1 MYCPRNGSCRVP
13 GRRCCRARPKI
24 APYSPDGPRSN
35 PRSATTPTL
44 HISSRTGQNARRIGP
59 VPRHFENFFSGI
71 ALNPSLT
78 RPAVS
83 GRRDYQHGRLQ
94 MSEADYQAAIA
105 AFLRTKG
112 VTRCPTVCAVPTQ
125 ATVTEADRAAYR
137 DYVAAQ
143 EAARLEKQKSL
154 QNLIPPPPLP
164 PM

>member
-1 MYCPRNGSCRVP
+1 
-13 GRRCCRARPKI
+13 
-24 APYSPDGPRSN
+24 
-35 PRSATTPTL
+35 
-44 HISSRTGQNARRIGP
+44 
-59 VPRHFENFFSGI
+59 
-71 ALNPSLT
+71 
-78 RPAVS
+78 
-83 GRRDYQHGRLQ
+83 

-154 QNLIPPPPLP
+154 QQLISTPAIM

>member
-1 MYCPRNGSCRVP
+1 
-13 GRRCCRARPKI
+13 
-24 APYSPDGPRSN
+24 
-35 PRSATTPTL
+35 
-44 HISSRTGQNARRIGP
+44 
-59 VPRHFENFFSGI
+59 
-71 ALNPSLT
+71 
-78 RPAVS
+78 
-83 GRRDYQHGRLQ
+83 

-154 QNLIPPPPLP
+154 QQLILPPPLP

>member
-1 MYCPRNGSCRVP
+1 
-13 GRRCCRARPKI
+13 
-24 APYSPDGPRSN
+24 
-35 PRSATTPTL
+35 
-44 HISSRTGQNARRIGP
+44 
-59 VPRHFENFFSGI
+59 
-71 ALNPSLT
+71 
-78 RPAVS
+78 
-83 GRRDYQHGRLQ
+83 

-154 QNLIPPPPLP
+154 QQLIPPPQSP